1 MLITCSPSFSCVAQQ
16 FRLSQHAAHLHSKN
30 TPFENLKLSHTA
42 AACFALKKKLQR
54 RIFEKVSMQ
63 QLYRANM
70 RLRRNPPTSVATPA
84 ETLQDSA
91 EFLKS
96 QCPQTGLWA
105 FFQKMD

>member
-1 MLITCSPSFSCVAQQ
+1 
-16 FRLSQHAAHLHSKN
+16 
-30 TPFENLKLSHTA
+30 
-42 AACFALKKKLQR
+42 LQR
-54 RIFEKVSMQ
+54 GNFEKVSMQ